1 MHALREA
8 AHLQGLNLLHVAGT
22 RTAACAPSR
31 HLLRGGLSA
40 RVRGRRISQGLC
52 SRRRRPDAANGG
64 GAERVGHIGRES
76 DAVGKRHAGA
86 AAVAEE
92 PVSATGGLDELQL
105 ERLPTQHAG
114 LLRMWRGWRAAGAVA
129 LLQACA
135 AEPTA
140 RCACVVVA
148 GAAAQARSGE
158 RVRCREC
165 LRVAAAAPARAPLPS
180 R

>member
-92 PVSATGGLDELQL
+92 PVSATGGLDELSSL
-105 ERLPTQHAG
+105 SVCS
-114 LLRMWRGWRAAGAVA
+114 RGG
-129 LLQACA
+129 
-135 AEPTA
+135 
-140 RCACVVVA
+140 
-148 GAAAQARSGE
+148 
-158 RVRCREC
+158 
-165 LRVAAAAPARAPLPS
+165 
-180 R
+180 